1 MGSEKFSLRWNDFE
15 TNINEAFREL
25 RDGKDFFDVTLVCDD
40 EHIQAHKVVLGACSP
55 FFRTMLRRN
64 THQHPMIYLRGV
76 QFSDLQSVLNFMY
89 QGEVNIAQEELN
101 SFLAVAEDLRV
112 KGLTQKDTENDKF
125 QSRKQRT
132 ETSTKL
138 PAVASRLQQQP
149 TKQQKV
155 QGGSALAE
163 NRFSSHNK
171 PSTDDDEIQEE
182 VHPVKSEPAD
192 SAYVSSSA
200 VQAPTQQQQDQ
211 YLPGQASYP
220 ITTQEDTL
228 DYQEEDYGDYEQ
240 YEEGTQ
246 YQQPHGLGTQ
256 VQAKGCQFEDP
267 SDLLQFVRKDPG
279 DQRFYCILCDKF
291 SHTVI
296 TCARN
301 HVESQ
306 HYPDTFS
313 YPCDLCDQ
321 ILTSRNKFN
330 NHKRLKHKKQK
341 VMY

>member
-25 RDGKDFFDVTLVCDD
+25 RDGKDFFDVTLVCED

-112 KGLTQKDTENDKF
+112 KGLTQKQTENDKF
-125 QSRKQRT
+125 QSKKQKS
-132 ETSTKL
+132 ETYSKVPPIAPRL
-138 PAVASRLQQQP
+138 PQQP
-149 TKQQKV
+149 SRQQKG
-155 QGGSALAE
+155 QGGSPA
-163 NRFSSHNK
+163 FPTHNK
-171 PSTDDDEIQEE
+171 PSTVDDDEIQE

-192 SAYVSSSA
+192 SPYVSSSA
-200 VQAPTQQQQDQ
+200 PPPPPTQQQQDNF
-211 YLPGQASYP
+211 LPGQGSYP
-220 ITTQEDTL
+220 LTTQEDTL

-240 YEEGTQ
+240 YDDGAQ
-246 YQQPHGLGTQ
+246 YQQQHGLGTQ
-256 VQAKGCQFEDP
+256 VQAKGNQFQDP
-267 SDLLQFVRKDPG
+267 SDLLQFVNRNSEDG
-279 DQRFYCILCDKF
+279 RFHCTLCDRF
-291 SHTVI
+291 SHQNSSCTK
-296 TCARN
+296 N

-306 HYPDTFS
+306 HFPNIFS
-313 YPCDLCDQ
+313 YQCDICDLVLD
-321 ILTSRNKFN
+321 SRNKLN
-330 NHKRLKHKKQK
+330 NHKRLKHKKVKQLN
-341 VMY
+341 

>member
-132 ETSTKL
+132 ESSTKL
-138 PAVASRLQQQP
+138 PPVASRLQQQA
-149 TKQQKV
+149 TRQQKV
-155 QGGSALAE
+155 QGGSSALAE

-171 PSTDDDEIQEE
+171 PSTDDDEIQE

-200 VQAPTQQQQDQ
+200 VQAPTQHQQDQ
-211 YLPGQASYP
+211 FLSGQASYP
-220 ITTQEDTL
+220 ITTQDDTL

-256 VQAKGCQFEDP
+256 VQAKGSQFQDP
-267 SDLLQFVRKDPG
+267 SDLLQFVNRNSEDG
-279 DQRFYCILCDKF
+279 RFHCTLCDKF
-291 SHTVI
+291 SHPNSSCTK
-296 TCARN
+296 N

-306 HYPDTFS
+306 HFPYIFS
-313 YPCDLCDQ
+313 YHCDICDLELD
-321 ILTSRNKFN
+321 SRNKLN
-330 NHKRLKHKKQK
+330 NHKRLKHKKVKQHN
-341 VMY
+341 

>member
-40 EHIQAHKVVLGACSP
+40 EQIQAHKVVLGACSP

-64 THQHPMIYLRGV
+64 THQHPLIYLRGV

-112 KGLTQKDTENDKF
+112 KGLTQKQTDSEKYESKKQKTELYSKLPSVAPRSHQ
-125 QSRKQRT
+125 QSRQVKSQ
-132 ETSTKL
+132 EA
-138 PAVASRLQQQP
+138 PALE
-149 TKQQKV
+149 
-155 QGGSALAE
+155 GG
-163 NRFSSHNK
+163 RFSAIK
-171 PSTDDDEIQEE
+171 PNDDDDIQELP
-182 VHPVKSEPAD
+182 PVKSEPTD
-192 SAYVSSSA
+192 SSYVTSSA
-200 VQAPTQQQQDQ
+200 PPPSHQGHFQPA
-211 YLPGQASYP
+211 GQASYAL
-220 ITTQEDTL
+220 TTPEDTL
-228 DYQEEDYGDYEQ
+228 DFQEEDYGDYEQ
-240 YEEGTQ
+240 YEENMQ
-246 YQQPHGLGTQ
+246 YQQQHGQGTLI
-256 VQAKGCQFEDP
+256 QAKGCKFEDP

-279 DQRFYCILCDKF
+279 DQKFHCILCDKF

-306 HYPDTFS
+306 HYPDSFT

-341 VMY
+341 VLF

>member
-1 MGSEKFSLRWNDFE
+1 MSSEKFSLRWNDFE

-40 EHIQAHKVVLGACSP
+40 EQIQAHKVVLGACSP

-64 THQHPMIYLRGV
+64 THQHPLIYLRGV
-76 QFSDLQSVLNFMY
+76 KFSDLQSVLNFMY

-112 KGLTQKDTENDKF
+112 KGLTQKETDSEKYE
-125 QSRKQRT
+125 SKKQRT
-132 ETSTKL
+132 ESYSKL
-138 PAVASRLQQQP
+138 HPVAPRSNQQSRQLKSQE
-149 TKQQKV
+149 
-155 QGGSALAE
+155 ALALE
-163 NRFSSHNK
+163 GGRFSANK
-171 PSTDDDEIQEE
+171 PNDDDDIQELP
-182 VHPVKSEPAD
+182 PVKSEPTD
-192 SAYVSSSA
+192 SSYVTSSA
-200 VQAPTQQQQDQ
+200 PPPSHQGHFQPA
-211 YLPGQASYP
+211 GQASYAL
-220 ITTQEDTL
+220 TTPEDTL
-228 DYQEEDYGDYEQ
+228 DYQEEDYGEYEQ
-240 YEEGTQ
+240 YEENMQ
-246 YQQPHGLGTQ
+246 YQQQHGQGTLI
-256 VQAKGCQFEDP
+256 QAKGCKFEDP

-279 DQRFYCILCDKF
+279 DQKFHCILCDKF

-306 HYPDTFS
+306 HYPDSFT

-341 VMY
+341 VLF